1 MLSLQ
6 NILNTEG
13 REFLENLLNK
23 EVVVTEKLNAA
34 TLSMKKKQSSEMD
47 MNRTLTDEEVM
58 EVFNNIIKE
67 VETKLNIKLRSI

>member
-34 TLSMKKKQSSEMD
+34 TLSMQKKHTSEMD
-47 MNRTLTDEEVM
+47 LNRTLTFYKGTGV
-58 EVFNNIIKE
+58 NSLKI
-67 VETKLNIKLRSI
+67 

>member
-23 EVVVTEKLNAA
+23 EVVVTEKLNEVYYR
-34 TLSMKKKQSSEMD
+34 KKVS
-47 MNRTLTDEEVM
+47 L
-58 EVFNNIIKE
+58 
-67 VETKLNIKLRSI
+67 

>member
-23 EVVVTEKLNAA
+23 EVVVTEKGSIEPLIPNMS
-34 TLSMKKKQSSEMD
+34 LKDSEPFF
-47 MNRTLTDEEVM
+47 NGQYFPHHLYPFLGKF
-58 EVFNNIIKE
+58 VFDK
-67 VETKLNIKLRSI
+67 VPSTAS

>member
-6 NILNTEG
+6 NILKNEG

-34 TLSMKKKQSSEMD
+34 TLSMKKKQTSEMD
-47 MNRTLTDEEVM
+47 LNRNLTFYKGTGVNKREITIADRVM
-58 EVFNNIIKE
+58 TPF
-67 VETKLNIKLRSI
+67 